1 MIGLQDLPKLR
12 LQTAEDFEEG
22 RVNDDKII
30 IIIII
35 IIIMIQYSGV
45 HHKYFSTKSK
55 VLSQA
60 SSIYESGN
68 VSSGYSAGSGY
79 SYISKY

>member
-12 LQTAEDFEEG
+12 LQTAEDSEEG
-22 RVNDDKII
+22 RANDDK
-30 IIIII
+30 IIII

-45 HHKYFSTKSK
+45 HQKYFSTKSK
-55 VLSQA
+55 VLSRA

-68 VSSGYSAGSGY
+68 VSSGYSSGSGY

>member
-1 MIGLQDLPKLR
+1 MIGLQNLSKLR
-12 LQTAEDFEEG
+12 FQTAEDSDEG

-30 IIIII
+30 IIII
-35 IIIMIQYSGV
+35 MIQYSGV
-45 HHKYFSTKSK
+45 HYKYFSTKSK
-55 VLSQA
+55 VLSRA

-68 VSSGYSAGSGY
+68 VSSGYSSGSGY

>member
-1 MIGLQDLPKLR
+1 MIGVQDLPKLR

-22 RVNDDKII
+22 RVNDDK
-30 IIIII
+30 III

-60 SSIYESGN
+60 SSIYESGS
-68 VSSGYSAGSGY
+68 VSSGYSSGSGY